1 MDLHEFYEISAWF
14 NITILRVE
22 NQTVALVPAFPPCVQ
37 AIKLDLALSGK
48 AHKWCPDKLEGREI
62 ACSYQL
68 ETSFTKRN
76 GLGKPD
82 NFLATAVKQSL
93 KTSGE

>member
-1 MDLHEFYEISAWF
+1 MCPSH
-14 NITILRVE
+14 
-22 NQTVALVPAFPPCVQ
+22 
-37 AIKLDLALSGK
+37 KLDLVLSERLISGV
-48 AHKWCPDKLEGREI
+48 PDKLEGREI

-82 NFLATAVKQSL
+82 NFLATAVKQSFEKPVASSISL
-93 KTSGE
+93 SL